1 MVTVPSQN
9 SGEKHE
15 IGKMHF
21 PIDAAVKHDSQN
33 ASFYV
38 MTRKAALI
46 QAKEEGS
53 QCDSLEKFHL
63 EKLSQEIVSDEALVY
78 SLQKFNENLKSV
90 LENRGDNELES
101 LDIARKHYKILGFD
115 KASQVGVDAK
125 LSALEDGNDISN
137 VERGNSSLTH
147 ILAET
152 QGVLN
157 DFLFRLTALSQKDS
171 NETDENRTYKMLVDG
186 QMLAVEN
193 KIAQGL
199 GLVLEDEDSGIM
211 IAEIKQAVKNAEV
224 LGDLDFVED
233 ISLRAVRVAIDMQ
246 RYAFANELNASLI
259 DKRLNIKELGIKKDT
274 DCKKIAEMLL
284 NRVKISLL
292 GDLSYVSFGEMM
304 NDLVYIANDGQL
316 EIKDSR
322 NISDVLRVLYE
333 GNDDFSQLPIGDG
346 ADQNQEAQRL
356 YKLMESKYLEIQ
368 KKQKEVIKKPVSAP
382 TFLSRQIVPSDHS
395 DDDWA
400 DNLDVDSLF
409 KS

>member
-9 SGEKHE
+9 SGENHE

-21 PIDAAVKHDSQN
+21 PIDAAVKPDSRN

-46 QAKEEGS
+46 QAKDEVS

-90 LENRGDNELES
+90 LENRGDNELEF

-152 QGVLN
+152 QDVLN

-233 ISLRAVRVAIDMQ
+233 VSLRAVRVAIDMQ

-259 DKRLNIKELGIKKDT
+259 DKR
-274 DCKKIAEMLL
+274 
-284 NRVKISLL
+284 
-292 GDLSYVSFGEMM
+292 
-304 NDLVYIANDGQL
+304 
-316 EIKDSR
+316 
-322 NISDVLRVLYE
+322 
-333 GNDDFSQLPIGDG
+333 
-346 ADQNQEAQRL
+346 
-356 YKLMESKYLEIQ
+356 
-368 KKQKEVIKKPVSAP
+368 
-382 TFLSRQIVPSDHS
+382 
-395 DDDWA
+395 
-400 DNLDVDSLF
+400 
-409 KS
+409 